1 MHLFCNVY
9 LALACLIWSCL
20 APSIYTMDAPPPAA
34 KKSDWVTIRTDPAE
48 PLKFTLK
55 FSDNVEAEIQFSDE
69 ETKTKFEQRVSFIQ
83 TTSDIAS
90 LKAFTLLSS
99 SLGAF
104 NYEISTDIFR
114 KSNLIEV
121 GILGLTTKINNAP
134 LETKATTVIK
144 LPDEVGEISVNIIK
158 YDGCE
163 NSCNIKFNLY
173 EKNIQILNT
182 QVVEKHN
189 NRLFCKF
196 EVNPKLNNFSNE
208 LLGE

>member
-1 MHLFCNVY
+1 MPLRKPKDLPQLPNTRKKSIEEFKNTIPAPKPDKIEYIIYFYFDYDHIQKKHY
-9 LALACLIWSCL
+9 LAIKLES
-20 APSIYTMDAPPPAA
+20 SI
-34 KKSDWVTIRTDPAE
+34 S
-48 PLKFTLK
+48 
-55 FSDNVEAEIQFSDE
+55 FS
-69 ETKTKFEQRVSFIQ
+69 
-83 TTSDIAS
+83 
-90 LKAFTLLSS
+90 
-99 SLGAF
+99 AF

-182 QVVEKHN
+182 QVVEKQN